1 MSDYKIISKT
11 EDASKERV
19 FYTIEIAP
27 FRFVDVMCIR
37 NTSENYEYLI
47 QNEDASYVYYELEY
61 KYTYPGY
68 PFDERKCLN
77 LAAAQYAKDYYAKE
91 SIWDEIRSDYY
102 DDEQEAWAIDAWKN
116 CDGDQGKVIAHVGDD
131 KRITY
136 YSEEAKIDPYAQE
149 IIREVLLRIDEAN
162 TQKEKW
168 VLALSKKMTKNVP
181 EENKEYVKGFL
192 FELFK
197 KQPNN
202 ILNHFAY
209 EYQVS
214 ADNFKREELKQKI
227 MQKLHK
233 DSEGLVSEILDL
245 TFSGMIPE
253 GLDDHVVATL
263 QQLSDK
269 ELKRIAEKYQL

>member
-1 MSDYKIISKT
+1 
-11 EDASKERV
+11 
-19 FYTIEIAP
+19 
-27 FRFVDVMCIR
+27 
-37 NTSENYEYLI
+37 
-47 QNEDASYVYYELEY
+47 
-61 KYTYPGY
+61 
-68 PFDERKCLN
+68 
-77 LAAAQYAKDYYAKE
+77 
-91 SIWDEIRSDYY
+91 
-102 DDEQEAWAIDAWKN
+102 
-116 CDGDQGKVIAHVGDD
+116 
-131 KRITY
+131 
-136 YSEEAKIDPYAQE
+136 
-149 IIREVLLRIDEAN
+149 
-162 TQKEKW
+162 
-168 VLALSKKMTKNVP
+168 MTK
-181 EENKEYVKGFL
+181 EEFVATVQRCGYGTKKSAKKYVEKGFL

-269 ELKRIAEKYQL
+269 ELKRIAEKYRL

>member
-1 MSDYKIISKT
+1 MSKLHLLCELND
-11 EDASKERV
+11 
-19 FYTIEIAP
+19 
-27 FRFVDVMCIR
+27 
-37 NTSENYEYLI
+37 ENYTLASFSFYENFQDAVQNAI
-47 QNEDASYVYYELEY
+47 KACKEWNEDCEIHAGKEL
-61 KYTYPGY
+61 
-68 PFDERKCLN
+68 
-77 LAAAQYAKDYYAKE
+77 
-91 SIWDEIRSDYY
+91 
-102 DDEQEAWAIDAWKN
+102 
-116 CDGDQGKVIAHVGDD
+116 
-131 KRITY
+131 RITANCGDSFYVTEIKQVY
-136 YSEEAKIDPYAQE
+136 YSEEAKTDPYVQE
-149 IIREVLLRIDEAN
+149 VIREVLFRIDEENA
-162 TQKEKW
+162 QKEKW
-168 VLALSKKMTKNVP
+168 VLALTLTKAMTKNVP
-181 EENKEYVKGFL
+181 EEHKEYVKGFL

-269 ELKRIAEKYQL
+269 ELKRIAEKYRL